1 MLSALKMTCTCR
13 RTPGTAKRRG
23 VTGARPRRIGLL
35 ALLLALG
42 PGVTPVQAAPASEG
56 RITLGE
62 SVRGPDITI
71 IEREEQTVFEYRQNG
86 QLRMVRVVPKWGK
99 PYYLV
104 PRDPTSGFG
113 DLERADMLLPSW
125 VIAEF

>member
-1 MLSALKMTCTCR
+1 MLSALKMTCTCPHR
-13 RTPGTAKRRG
+13 RQRCHRARAAL
-23 VTGARPRRIGLL
+23 TGIS
-35 ALLLALG
+35 LLLLGLGATPALG
-42 PGVTPVQAAPASEG
+42 APAPEG
-56 RITLGE
+56 TITLGE
-62 SVRGPDITI
+62 GIRGPDITI
-71 IEREEQTVFEYRQNG
+71 IEREEQTVFEFRQNG

-104 PRDPTSGFG
+104 PRDQTTGFG